1 MIHSSL
7 PLVTGVVDTLM
18 WQRQILCGNL
28 ENPYVSKGASV
39 WRLDR
44 GMEVQW
50 VYTVSNKQWEIVGRI
65 HSARYRRTLENCK

>member
-1 MIHSSL
+1 MIHSRL

-28 ENPYVSKGASV
+28 ENPYVYKGASV

-50 VYTVSNKQWEIVGRI
+50 VYTVSQKQWEILGKLHFAGHRQ
-65 HSARYRRTLENCK
+65 TLKGCK

>member
-1 MIHSSL
+1 MIHSRL

-28 ENPYVSKGASV
+28 ENPYVYKGASV

-50 VYTVSNKQWEIVGRI
+50 VYMVSQKQWKILGGMHFAGHRQ
-65 HSARYRRTLENCK
+65 TLKGCK

>member
-1 MIHSSL
+1 MTHSRL

-18 WQRQILCGNL
+18 WQRQILWGNVA
-28 ENPYVSKGASV
+28 NPYVSKGASV

-50 VYTVSNKQWEIVGRI
+50 VYTVSQKQWEILGKLHLAGHRQ
-65 HSARYRRTLENCK
+65 TLKGCK

>member
-1 MIHSSL
+1 MIHSRL

-28 ENPYVSKGASV
+28 ESPYVYKGASV

-50 VYTVSNKQWEIVGRI
+50 VYMVSQKQSKIVGKMHFAGHRQ
-65 HSARYRRTLENCK
+65 TLEHCK